1 MGPDPSARVR
11 VRPYICE
18 RVLGDAMP
26 GVWGV
31 YDRYSCEEE
40 KTQAL
45 PKLSDL
51 IERIVKP
58 EVMIANSIPLRFCQP
73 DKQAD
78 LQSTG

>member
-1 MGPDPSARVR
+1 
-11 VRPYICE
+11 
-18 RVLGDAMP
+18 MP

-45 PKLSDL
+45 PKLSDS
-51 IERIVKP
+51 IERIIELEVK
-58 EVMIANSIPLRFCQP
+58 IANSIPLRFRQP

-78 LQSTG
+78 LQSTS

>member
-1 MGPDPSARVR
+1 
-11 VRPYICE
+11 
-18 RVLGDAMP
+18 MP

-45 PKLSDL
+45 PKLSDS
-51 IERIVKP
+51 IERIIELEVK
-58 EVMIANSIPLRFCQP
+58 IANSIPLRFRQP

>member
-1 MGPDPSARVR
+1 
-11 VRPYICE
+11 
-18 RVLGDAMP
+18 MP

-51 IERIVKP
+51 IERIIKP
-58 EVMIANSIPLRFCQP
+58 EVMIANSIPLRFRQP

-78 LQSTG
+78 LQSTGRSHSRQ

>member
-11 VRPYICE
+11 PDICE

-26 GVWGV
+26 GVWGD

-40 KTQAL
+40 KTQDL
-45 PKLSDL
+45 PKLSAL
-51 IERIVKP
+51 IERIIKP
-58 EVMIANSIPLRFCQP
+58 EVKIANSIPLRFRQP
-73 DKQAD
+73 EKQAD

>member
-1 MGPDPSARVR
+1 MGSDPSARVR
-11 VRPYICE
+11 PDICE

-45 PKLSDL
+45 PKLSDS
-51 IERIVKP
+51 IERIIELEVK
-58 EVMIANSIPLRFCQP
+58 IANSIPLRFRQP

-78 LQSTG
+78 LQSTS